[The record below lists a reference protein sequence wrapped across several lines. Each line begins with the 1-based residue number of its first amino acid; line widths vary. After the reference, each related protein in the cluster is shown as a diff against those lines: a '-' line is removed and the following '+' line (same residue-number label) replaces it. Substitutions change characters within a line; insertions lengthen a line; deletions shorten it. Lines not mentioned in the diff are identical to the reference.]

1 MHPADLG
8 PSSLPLPPPFPF
20 PSLLSSF
27 FHLLFSSSLLFSSRF
42 FSPLPSPVALPLLL
56 LLLLLPAVQQPP
68 LPSSPSFPPFVHSP
82 SLFLLP
88 LLLLHLLLLL
98 SLLPPL
104 FPFSSSILFLP
115 LFPSRA
121 SSVRAYTGIYRGQV
135 SVYKVTCPALA
146 SDSNYYQRPRHHR
159 G

>member
-27 FHLLFSSSLLFSSRF
+27 FYLLFSS
-42 FSPLPSPVALPLLL
+42 LLL
-56 LLLLLPAVQQPP
+56 SSLYLFPLRCRCCCCSCCCRRYRVTPP
-68 LPSSPSFPPFVHSP
+68 LPSSPSFPRSSALRALSFSFSFASSSSSSSFP
-82 SLFLLP
+82 SSFSASFALLFLLFFFF
-88 LLLLHLLLLL
+88 L
-98 SLLPPL
+98 S
-104 FPFSSSILFLP
+104 FLP
-115 LFPSRA
+115 VA